1 MNRKKVGDFLLKNIV
16 TILFIT
22 FSLVGVIFAKQTPLF
37 LVNELVQRIG
47 RNTFL
52 VLALIIP
59 VMAGLGLNFSI
70 IIGAMAGQMAL
81 LIVADAEIGGFGGLL
96 IAMVISLP
104 LAWIFGK
111 LTGML
116 LNKTKGQEMI
126 TSIIVGFFANGIYQF
141 IYLFLAGNVFTYRP
155 EMIVPNGVGVRNSIN
170 LDRVW
175 NYSIQWLWDY
185 KIWLIIAMLGLALIA
200 FSYMKLKKTKEGISP
215 KRYKAL
221 IGVGA
226 VIAVFAL
233 LSQFTGIMPRSLD
246 GRFKYALDGIL
257 RVKFYIGI
265 SIILV
270 IAAAIATFKYLMSKG
285 NTHINI
291 NKRTTII
298 KIVIYIVLAVVFI
311 VLHFASDAM
320 PSKLRVLKNIN
331 IPVVTML
338 AIAMVAL
345 FDILITKTK
354 IGQEFRAVGQSQ
366 SIATVSGIP
375 VNKRRITAIT
385 ISTIL
390 AAWGQIILLQNLGVL
405 NTYGSHMQIGLY
417 SVAALLVGGAT
428 VNRATVGQAV
438 LGVILFHTLFV
449 VAPYAGKNIFGDAQ
463 IGEYFRSFVAFGVI
477 ALSLGLYEWKN
488 ALERARKVKL
498 EVE

>member
-1 MNRKKVGDFLLKNIV
+1 MDKRKVGDFLLKNIV

-22 FSLVGVIFAKQTPLF
+22 LSLVGVIFAKQTPFF

-81 LIVADAEIGGFGGLL
+81 MIVADAEIGGFGGLL

-141 IYLFLAGNVFTYRP
+141 IYLFLAGNLFTYRP

-170 LDRVW
+170 LDRNW
-175 NYSIQWLWDY
+175 EYPINWLWDY
-185 KIWLIIAMLGLALIA
+185 KIWLILAVLGIALAGFA
-200 FSYMKLKKTKEGISP
+200 FSRLKKENANTSP
-215 KRYKAL
+215 ARYKAL
-221 IGVGA
+221 VAVGA
-226 VIAVFAL
+226 VIAVFGLAA
-233 LSQFTGIMPRSLD
+233 QFTGLLPRSLG
-246 GRFKYALDGIL
+246 GRFKYALDDIFKV
-257 RVKFYIGI
+257 RFFIGI
-265 SIILV
+265 SMVFV
-270 IAAAIATFKYLMSKG
+270 IATVVAFIKYRMTLKTGKAAP
-285 NTHINI
+285 
-291 NKRTTII
+291 NKRAVII
-298 KIVIYIVLAVVFI
+298 KMAVYFGLAVFSLI
-311 VLHFASDAM
+311 LHYGSLL
-320 PSKLRVLKNIN
+320 PSSFNMVKRIN

-338 AIAMVAL
+338 AIAAVGL

-354 IGQEFRAVGQSQ
+354 IGQEFRAIGQSQ
-366 SIATVSGIP
+366 SIATVSGIA
-375 VNKRRITAIT
+375 VNKRRVTAIT

-438 LGVILFHTLFV
+438 LGVVLFHTLFV
-449 VAPYAGKNIFGDAQ
+449 VAPYAGKNLFGDAQ
-463 IGEYFRSFVAFGVI
+463 IGEFFRSFVAFGVI

-488 ALERARKVKL
+488 NLERGR
-498 EVE
+498 ERSRSE